1 MNKIVKYYHNN
12 NFILLISFYFLLILG
27 FFFGLDP
34 NSGAYSDYQV
44 HKRISQEFSENF
56 FFEFLNYDQEST
68 RHSPVLLIIF
78 SFFEKLNFN
87 DYLIRIVS
95 LHFCLLLPLFFYEI
109 IKFKFKTLEKEK
121 LIPLS
126 CLIFISPTFISLS
139 IWPDSRIYGVIFF
152 ALSILFYLK
161 FEQDRKFSNAI
172 KCTIFYTISAYFSLN
187 FSLFAIFF
195 VLKFFNHYNFKKETI
210 YLIIFNIIFALPA
223 LTYTFSLDSIFFL
236 KSGIAGKE
244 FALKD
249 NLNYANKIL
258 IIPTIIIFYLI
269 PFYLSKII
277 KFKKFDTKK
286 LLISA
291 SIVLTCSFFFN
302 YDPNHSGG
310 GFIFKFSRLFID
322 NNIIFYILSTFSIY
336 VLLEFCHKNF
346 FNSLIISLLIVS
358 NLQYSIY
365 HKYYDPLLLIL
376 FFSIFDIKLSNKI
389 IKKINLTYFYL
400 FSLTFLGLNFLKQ
413 SI

>member
-95 LHFCLLLPLFFYEI
+95 LHFCLLLPLLFYEI
-109 IKFKFKTLEKEK
+109 IKFKFKTLEREK
-121 LIPLS
+121 LILLS

-187 FSLFAIFF
+187 FSL
-195 VLKFFNHYNFKKETI
+195 LQS
-210 YLIIFNIIFALPA
+210 
-223 LTYTFSLDSIFFL
+223 SLF
-236 KSGIAGKE
+236 
-244 FALKD
+244 
-249 NLNYANKIL
+249 
-258 IIPTIIIFYLI
+258 
-269 PFYLSKII
+269 
-277 KFKKFDTKK
+277 
-286 LLISA
+286 
-291 SIVLTCSFFFN
+291 
-302 YDPNHSGG
+302 
-310 GFIFKFSRLFID
+310 
-322 NNIIFYILSTFSIY
+322 
-336 VLLEFCHKNF
+336 
-346 FNSLIISLLIVS
+346 
-358 NLQYSIY
+358 
-365 HKYYDPLLLIL
+365 
-376 FFSIFDIKLSNKI
+376 
-389 IKKINLTYFYL
+389 
-400 FSLTFLGLNFLKQ
+400 
-413 SI
+413 